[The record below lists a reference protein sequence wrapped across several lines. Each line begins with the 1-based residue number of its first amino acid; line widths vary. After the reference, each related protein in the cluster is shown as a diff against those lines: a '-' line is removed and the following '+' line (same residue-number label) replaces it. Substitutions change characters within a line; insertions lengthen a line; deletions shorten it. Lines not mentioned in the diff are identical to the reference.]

1 MQRVIKTKEPWPPC
15 SPKWDLLLSK
25 PWCTGERAWAERGV
39 GTSSNTD
46 DQRVK
51 KTWKKV
57 IVNQSCPTLYNSMDC
72 SLPGSSVHEITQA
85 RILEGAAIPFSRA
98 RIKQAQ
104 VSCTAGRFFTREAQ
118 SEDGE
123 RLNTVIHSKVKAIR
137 SRVPVTP
144 AVKLDIDWLLP

>member
-72 SLPGSSVHEITQA
+72 SLPGSSVHEISQA
-85 RILEGAAIPFSRA
+85 RILEWFAISFSRGSSLP
-98 RIKQAQ
+98 RDWTH
-104 VSCTAGRFFTREAQ
+104 VSCIGRQILYHWAIKEAPCVNYHVLKYL
-118 SEDGE
+118 GIVH
-123 RLNTVIHSKVKAIR
+123 LCVVK
-137 SRVPVTP
+137 PQTT
-144 AVKLDIDWLLP
+144 